1 MQMKVRPRRR
11 GIDAQRLPVEEAR
24 PRRNARETGV
34 LLRDDGVENGEK
46 RRGEEEKRG
55 SGIENGFIATLRF
68 KETSK
73 QARK

>member
-1 MQMKVRPRRR
+1 M
-11 GIDAQRLPVEEAR
+11 
-24 PRRNARETGV
+24 ETGV

-55 SGIENGFIATLRF
+55 SGIENGFIATLRL
-68 KETSK
+68 KEASK